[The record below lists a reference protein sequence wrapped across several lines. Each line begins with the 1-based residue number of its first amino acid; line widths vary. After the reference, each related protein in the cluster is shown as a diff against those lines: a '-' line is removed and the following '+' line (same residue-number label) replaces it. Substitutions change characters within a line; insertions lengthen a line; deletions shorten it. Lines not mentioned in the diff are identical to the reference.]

1 MTNRSRFVQLG
12 RRTAMGAVALLILFA
27 GVWASW
33 GDAQHILLAKGREH
47 GTISVTACGA
57 ETCTGPYTPTDGS
70 SPRPR
75 VTIEK
80 SVTAK
85 KGQTLQ
91 VVVKPGTD
99 EVVRTGPAGALH
111 AWVPLGG
118 AFLLASLV
126 IAGGLRMPRTAW
138 ATCLTGTALLTAAFL
153 AL

>member
-1 MTNRSRFVQLG
+1 MTNRSRFVQLAT
-12 RRTAMGAVALLILFA
+12 RTAMGAVTLVILIA

-47 GTISVTACGA
+47 GTIAVTACGKQ
-57 ETCTGPYTPTDGS
+57 TCTGPYTPADES

-80 SVTAK
+80 SVSAT

-99 EVVRTGPAGALH
+99 EVVRTGPAGTLH
-111 AWVPLGG
+111 AWVPFGG
-118 AFLLASLV
+118 ALLLASLV
-126 IAGGLRMPRTAW
+126 IAGGLRLPRTAW
-138 ATCLTGTALLTAAFL
+138 TTALTGTALLTATFL